1 MDSETRNVITPRLI
15 LGLGIALFGLAL
27 TLDRLHIMNADRLI
41 RYWPVGLMLLG
52 GVMIAQGPDGRGR
65 TRGIIFFAFGT
76 WMFLNLQGLLTV
88 PVWELFWPVILI
100 IFGVSIALQTSRRSR
115 GERYYRRRGRRF
127 GIDDTIPPSM
137 PGGGP
142 AGGAAPFDRAGFTGA
157 TAPPDPASHVSMF
170 SVMSG
175 VRRVS
180 NASPFRGG
188 DIMAFMGGAH
198 LDLRMATIAPGE
210 EAILD
215 VTVIM
220 GGVEI
225 VVPNNWVVSTPVFP
239 FMGAVEDKR
248 LTPLPSEGKV
258 PDGGSPRL
266 VIRGFVMMGNIELR
280 S

>member
-1 MDSETRNVITPRLI
+1 MDTEARNIITPRLI
-15 LGLGIALFGLAL
+15 VGLGIALFGLAL
-27 TLDRLHIMNADRLI
+27 TLDRLHIMDADRLI
-41 RYWPVGLMLLG
+41 RLWPVGLMLLG
-52 GVMIAQGPDGRGR
+52 GVMIAQGADGRGR

-76 WMFLNLQGLLTV
+76 WMFLNMQGLLTV

-100 IFGVSIALQTSRRSR
+100 IFGVSIALQTSRRAYR
-115 GERYYRRRGRRF
+115 GERYYRRHGGRRF
-127 GIDDTIPPSM
+127 GIDETVPPAA
-137 PGGGP
+137 PGGDSNS
-142 AGGAAPFDRAGFTGA
+142 PFDRAGFRGGTV
-157 TAPPDPASHVSMF
+157 PPDPASTVSLF

-180 NASPFRGG
+180 NAAPFRGG

-198 LDLRMATIAPGE
+198 LDLRLATIPPGE
-210 EAILD
+210 EAVLD
-215 VTVIM
+215 VTVMM

-225 VVPNNWVVSTPVFP
+225 AVPNTWVVSTPVFP

-248 LTPLPSEGKV
+248 LTPLPTDGKL

-266 VIRGFVMMGNIELR
+266 IIRGFVMMGNIELR

>member
-1 MDSETRNVITPRLI
+1 MDSDTRNIITPRLI
-15 LGLGIALFGLAL
+15 IGLGIALFGLAL
-27 TLDRLHIMNADRLI
+27 TLDRLHIMDADRVI
-41 RYWPVGLMLLG
+41 RFWPIGLMLLG
-52 GVMIAQGPDGRGR
+52 GVMIVQGADGRGR

-76 WMFLNLQGLLTV
+76 WMFLNMQGLLTV

-100 IFGVSIALQTSRRSR
+100 IFGVSIALQTSRRGR
-115 GERYYRRRGRRF
+115 RYYRRY
-127 GIDDTIPPSM
+127 DASAVNLPPPSSSAF
-137 PGGGP
+137 PGGD
-142 AGGAAPFDRAGFTGA
+142 ASSPFDRAGFRGGTV
-157 TAPPDPASHVSMF
+157 PPDPAAHVSMF

-175 VRRVS
+175 VRR
-180 NASPFRGG
+180 ASSAAPFRGG

-198 LDLRMATIAPGE
+198 LDLRLATIAPGE

-225 VVPNNWVVSTPVFP
+225 AVPNTWVVSTPVFP

-248 LTPLPSEGKV
+248 LTPLPVDGKL